1 MEGTNNIT
9 QTIID
14 TINTIFETLFA
25 SIDNNLY
32 SVLDEITFINSD
44 ILNDSNFE
52 KLFGTSTSNGILLIA
67 NSLLL
72 GFLLYYGFKYLM
84 SHITYHKVDSPF
96 SFVIKI
102 VVFGICMNFS
112 FFIVQMLL
120 DLNSN
125 ISLAIRSLGENLFG
139 KNICFSE
146 LINTINTKASID
158 TSSLNIFSIDG
169 LIKSTLS
176 ISLLSLV
183 FSYSL
188 RYIMVKVFVLLAPF
202 AFISLCTDNTS
213 WFFKAWLKNLFS
225 LLFIQIIV
233 SLVLLILFSLDFD
246 EDNSNIFPSEMDLN
260 ILYEDDCLIIVNKP
274 AHMPVHPSLNH
285 YADSLSNG
293 LKFYFNKINLKR
305 KIRPINRLDK
315 DTSGIVIFA
324 KNEYAQDR
332 IRITSKIYLAIL
344 TGHFEGSS
352 IIDKPIARKDKS
364 IIERCIDENGEK
376 AITEYSVIKNFKI
389 ENEEFSLVKCIL
401 HTGRTHQIRVHM
413 SSINHPIIGDSLY
426 GMESKYIDRQAL
438 HAYKIKF
445 IHPITKKEI
454 EVTVPIPDDIKNVLD
469 NTF

>member
-125 ISLAIRSLGENLFG
+125 ISLAIRNLGENLFG

-246 EDNSNIFPSEMDLN
+246 DTNL
-260 ILYEDDCLIIVNKP
+260 
-274 AHMPVHPSLNH
+274 
-285 YADSLSNG
+285 
-293 LKFYFNKINLKR
+293 FNKFVYVGGVYAL
-305 KIRPINRLDK
+305 IR
-315 DTSGIVIFA
+315 A
-324 KNEYAQDR
+324 
-332 IRITSKIYLAIL
+332 
-344 TGHFEGSS
+344 
-352 IIDKPIARKDKS
+352 
-364 IIERCIDENGEK
+364 
-376 AITEYSVIKNFKI
+376 
-389 ENEEFSLVKCIL
+389 
-401 HTGRTHQIRVHM
+401 
-413 SSINHPIIGDSLY
+413 
-426 GMESKYIDRQAL
+426 
-438 HAYKIKF
+438 
-445 IHPITKKEI
+445 
-454 EVTVPIPDDIKNVLD
+454 
-469 NTF
+469 NTFVREFIGGVSTNVSQSVKSLIHK